1 MVEKNRIKVCGIA
14 NKALIRM
21 KGQTGLT
28 PNILCRIG
36 FCLSLQSLVI
46 PDINEYKVPGDI
58 DIREF
63 NRHTLFGND
72 NAFYMALLRQW
83 ICNLEENGSRFEHTT
98 NEFGELTEAHLNRG
112 ALLLAKRMN
121 EGLLSLRELVNGTT

>member
-1 MVEKNRIKVCGIA
+1 MEKNRIKVCGIA
-14 NKALIRM
+14 NKALMRM

-36 FCLSLQSLVI
+36 FCLSLQSSVI
-46 PDINEYKVPGDI
+46 PHVNEYQVPGDQ
-58 DIREF
+58 DTREF

-72 NAFYMALLRQW
+72 NVVYMALLRQW
-83 ICNLEENGSRFEHTT
+83 ICNLEENGSKFEHFT
-98 NEFGELTEAHLNRG
+98 NEFSELTEAHLNRG